1 MSPWGAALPAIVVAA
16 GVLFL
21 PGLAVAF
28 AAGARGFRLWAL
40 AAPLTFTLAGVSAV
54 VLQMVGIGLNPAAF
68 GATVLLTA
76 AAAAVVRV
84 LYRRRAAPAAPPE
97 GAPQRP
103 APPASVWRYAAPIAG
118 VLLAAVAIGARIMTA
133 IADPTAIA
141 QLFDNVF
148 HLNAV
153 ALIAASGEGSSLTLG
168 NLTEASRMFYPAAFH
183 DVAALI
189 AQLSGAGIPVVMNAT
204 ALLLCAVV
212 WPVSALYLATRIFGT
227 RPEVLIFAG
236 ALAGVF
242 GSFPYRL
249 LSFGVLYPFLAGLT
263 LLPVLLGLIVE
274 FFDRSRADPRERVLT
289 VVAVVAV
296 APGIALTHP
305 SVIVAGAVLGTPFA
319 IGNAIRSFRKG
330 QMLSGALAVA
340 YLIGATGAFV
350 LVRPPLNSAPWTP
363 SQTYKEA
370 IGAVLTL
377 SPGSIAIPWVVFGL
391 VLLGFVG
398 AARHPKRF
406 AGILA
411 MFGIGAL
418 IYFASAAVA
427 NDTIRD
433 LLSGVWYRDT
443 ERVAAIFTIAAFPLV
458 LGGGLVL
465 ATATRAGLSRA
476 RFPRGAGARRLTAAV
491 VVVAIVLL
499 GTVRGPIP
507 QAQEWIH
514 QSFGQHGV
522 EQLLSAD
529 ERALMSDVEALV
541 PVDGVVVGSPR
552 TGASLTPVFAHR
564 EALAPHIFGNRT
576 TAEQYLLDN
585 WDQAGIDPAVCEYI
599 QELNAFWALD
609 FGTDDVLG
617 GVHPPLA
624 GTDDLDEDDAPR
636 VTEIARVGD
645 AALYEATVCGPP
657 SR

>member
-1 MSPWGAALPAIVVAA
+1 MSSWGAAVPAIVVAA
-16 GVLFL
+16 GVLFI

-40 AAPLTFTLAGVSAV
+40 AAPLTFTLAGLGAI
-54 VLQMVGIGLNPAAF
+54 VLQAAGIGLQPAAF
-68 GATVLLTA
+68 GAIVLVAVGA
-76 AAAAVVRV
+76 AAATR
-84 LYRRRAAPAAPPE
+84 LLNRRRSPRPVATRDPESSPRSVSRLRALAPL
-97 GAPQRP
+97 
-103 APPASVWRYAAPIAG
+103 AG
-118 VLLAAVAIGARIMTA
+118 VILAAVAIGARIVTA
-133 IADPTAIA
+133 ISDPTAIA

-153 ALIAASGEGSSLTLG
+153 AIIAADGEGSSLTLG
-168 NLTEASRMFYPAAFH
+168 NLTEASRTFYPAAFH

-189 AQLSGAGIPVVMNAT
+189 AQLSGAGIPAVMNAT

-212 WPVSALYLATRIFGT
+212 WPVSAIYLATRILGT
-227 RPEVLIFAG
+227 RPEVFVFAG

-274 FFDRSRADPRERVLT
+274 FFDRTRADSRERVMPLIAI
-289 VVAVVAV
+289 VGV

-305 SVIVAGAVLGTPFA
+305 SVIVAGAVLGVPFA
-319 IGNAIRSFRKG
+319 VGSAIRSLRERQIVG
-330 QMLSGALAVA
+330 GVLALI
-340 YLIGATGAFV
+340 YLLGTAGAFIA
-350 LVRPPLNSAPWTP
+350 VRPPLNSAPWTP

-370 IGAVLTL
+370 IGAIITL

-391 VLLGFVG
+391 VLLGFIG
-398 AARHPKRF
+398 AARHPRRY
-406 AGILA
+406 AGVLG
-411 MFGIGAL
+411 MYGIGAL
-418 IYFASAAVA
+418 LYFASAAIA
-427 NDTIRD
+427 NDTVRD

-443 ERVAAIFTIAAFPLV
+443 ERVAALFTIAAFPLV
-458 LGGGLVL
+458 LGGALVL
-465 ATATRAGLSRA
+465 SAGARAALSRM
-476 RFPRGAGARRLTAAV
+476 RLPRGAGARRLTAAIIV
-491 VVVAIVLL
+491 VGVVLL

-529 ERALMSDVEALV
+529 ERALMRDVEALV

-552 TGASLTPVFAHR
+552 TGASLTPVFADR
-564 EALAPHIFGNRT
+564 SALAPHIFGNRT

-585 WDQAGIDPAVCEYI
+585 WDQAGVDPAVCDYI
-599 QELNAFWALD
+599 RELNAFWALD

-617 GVHPPLA
+617 GVHPPLS
-624 GTDDLDEDDAPR
+624 GTDSLDETAAPR
-636 VTEIARVGD
+636 VTELARVGD
-645 AALYEATVCGPP
+645 AALYEATVCTPP